1 MKSTSA
7 KNVLAQFFQLEETA
21 SGYIASCPV
30 CGVRFAVNVKRDVV
44 AAEYLRLLLDHAT
57 GEQVTL
63 TSDEE
68 IRDWLRSG
76 EAKAQSF
83 LSALETAVAHAD
95 RSEYKVL
102 RPALFDLKAK
112 CSTKASSGVSS
123 SPAEGRRSPV
133 TTRS

>member
-21 SGYIASCPV
+21 SGYIASCSV
-30 CGVRFAVNVKRDVV
+30 RGFRFAVNVKRDVV
-44 AAEYLRLLLDHAT
+44 ADEYLRLLLDHAT

-68 IRDWLRSG
+68 IRGWLRSG

-83 LSALETAVAHAD
+83 LSALETQLPTLTGAN
-95 RSEYKVL
+95 
-102 RPALFDLKAK
+102 
-112 CSTKASSGVSS
+112 TKSCVPHFSI
-123 SPAEGRRSPV
+123 
-133 TTRS
+133 

>member
-44 AAEYLRLLLDHAT
+44 ADEYLRLLLDHAT

-112 CSTKASSGVSS
+112 CSTKASSEVSS
-123 SPAEGRRSPV
+123 SPAEGRSPV

>member
-1 MKSTSA
+1 
-7 KNVLAQFFQLEETA
+7 
-21 SGYIASCPV
+21 
-30 CGVRFAVNVKRDVV
+30 VKRDVV
-44 AAEYLRLLLDHAT
+44 ADEYLRLLLEHAT

-76 EAKAQSF
+76 EAKAKSF
-83 LSALETAVAHAD
+83 LSALETAVAQAE
-95 RSEYKVL
+95 RCEYKVL

-112 CSTKASSGVSS
+112 YSTKASSEVSS